1 MCIFTNDKDIPS
13 YVRLSTRTLQYLVIP
28 LLSIAI
34 ISVGS
39 HHLEDCPA
47 EPNLPIWHIVAGCSG
62 LIVPVLYLI
71 FDELNPWLSKR
82 FPGLSELLDNAIVF
96 IIPVYIIFEVA
107 WLITGTVWVANV
119 DKQTEV
125 CDETIYVF
133 SLVVMVNFWIHLLTP
148 LIFLISVCCGRI
160 FPILGYCAYWKVVKN
175 AIDMWTFKFRF
186 TTAIFVSL
194 PLGAAMLGI
203 GGMGIEQCDPN
214 VKQKLEDTNNIASQ
228 SLNSSTSTDDLSWV
242 DYGYLNIPIWLIT
255 AGVLLLLLPVVYTVY
270 DKCCKPDDVNAG
282 CKLASQGVVVTYLL
296 FCLAWAIVGFLWIFG
311 QEDKTNCGPESVTY
325 KFAYASLI
333 CLNVLMDAWICIKLS
348 IVLYWALLSD
358 DN

>member
-39 HHLEDCPA
+39 HHLDDCPA
-47 EPNLPIWHIVAGCSG
+47 EPHLPIWHIVAGCSG

-82 FPGLSELLDNAIVF
+82 FPALSELLDNAIIF
-96 IIPVYIIFEVA
+96 IIPVYILFEVA
-107 WLITGTVWVANV
+107 WLITGTVWIVSI
-119 DKQTEV
+119 DKQNEV

-148 LIFLISVCCGRI
+148 LFFLLSVCCGRI
-160 FPILGYCAYWKVVKN
+160 FPFIGYCTYWKIIKN
-175 AIDMWTFKFRF
+175 AVDMWTFRVRF
-186 TTAIFVSL
+186 VTSVLVSL
-194 PLGAAMLGI
+194 PLSAAMLGI
-203 GGMGIEQCDPN
+203 GVNGIKLCNPDPDYEGVERIQEGMN
-214 VKQKLEDTNNIASQ
+214 
-228 SLNSSTSTDDLSWV
+228 LNSTIPLENSWGN
-242 DYGYLNIPIWLIT
+242 YGYLNIPIWLIT
-255 AGVLLLLLPVVYTVY
+255 AGVLLFLLPSVYTLY
-270 DKCCKPDDVNAG
+270 DKCCKPDDVNEG
-282 CKLASQGVVVTYLL
+282 CKVVSKGIVITYLL
-296 FCLAWAIVGFLWIFG
+296 CCMVWAIVGFLWIFG
-311 QEDKTNCGPESVTY
+311 NEDETNCGPGSGTY

-333 CLNVLMDAWICIKLS
+333 CLNVLMDAWICIKIS

-358 DN
+358 DS